1 MGEGYGQ
8 PHGGLH
14 EGSKPPGRQVKG
26 WSLSRSP
33 GLSFSDQFCQNCN
46 GQNSPAQHSSP
57 SVCHAKLLN
66 SSEGGSRGC
75 LWSGSCLPGAGGERT
90 FYGCLTPPQPLLT
103 SIQSSLASSGACF
116 SLAVGRRS
124 LLTTIHGPIS
134 LRLWVSIPWGPMSP
148 LLC

>member
-1 MGEGYGQ
+1 MKGPNPQEG
-8 PHGGLH
+8 
-14 EGSKPPGRQVKG
+14 K
-26 WSLSRSP
+26 SRAGHCQGHLASP
-33 GLSFSDQFCQNCN
+33 FPTSSICQNCN
-46 GQNSPAQHSSP
+46 EQNSPAQHSSP

-75 LWSGSCLPGAGGERT
+75 LWSGSCLPGAGGERRT
-90 FYGCLTPPQPLLT
+90 FYGCLTPPQVLLT
-103 SIQSSLASSGACF
+103 SIQSSPASSGVCF

-124 LLTTIHGPIS
+124 LLTTIHRPIS